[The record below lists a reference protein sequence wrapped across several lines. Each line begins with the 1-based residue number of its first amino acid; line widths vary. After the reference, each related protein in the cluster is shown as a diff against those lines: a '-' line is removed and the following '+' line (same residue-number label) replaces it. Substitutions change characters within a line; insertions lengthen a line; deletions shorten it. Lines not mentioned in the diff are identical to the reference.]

1 MEKSSIS
8 RDCRACGKFIY
19 NTTSK
24 NLFQD
29 PENVMLNQI
38 EALTGL
44 FLLEHANLPARIC
57 GPCEVSLREAV
68 RFRERV
74 IQTQQLLQS
83 GPENVEEIYLN
94 ATEQKS
100 NEEAQEAKSDSESE
114 EEKDDNECVTSLEL
128 ETLEEDEE
136 DDAVVEVPEDVT
148 LDSTAKGKA
157 TAETESK
164 VARCQPPP
172 RTPTVYTSMTFVD
185 NSKSRN
191 QPRTQWDR
199 LTEEETVA
207 LKRERRKRDCICEQC
222 GRHFSCPSNFKV
234 HLLRHSG
241 VKNFACAQCPQ
252 KFYTAHL
259 LRRHEMLH
267 RGERPFPC
275 QYCNM
280 SFNNS
285 SGRIQHERIR
295 HTNIKPYKC
304 TECDKSFAVSGKLK
318 VHMLSHTGVR
328 SFHCELC
335 KVSFI
340 RRPHLQAH
348 FRSKSHSQNLQAQE
362 SSAKVLE
369 VDVESLLQ

>member
-1 MEKSSIS
+1 MEKSKIS

-19 NTTSK
+19 NATSK
-24 NLFQD
+24 NLFQEPD
-29 PENVMLNQI
+29 NIMLNQI

-44 FLLEHANLPARIC
+44 FLLEQPNFPARIC

-74 IQTQQLLQS
+74 IQTQKLLQS
-83 GPENVEEIYLN
+83 GSTEPEAVEEIYLD
-94 ATEQKS
+94 ATGHKS
-100 NEEAQEAKSDSESE
+100 KEEADEVSGSESE
-114 EEKDDNECVTSLEL
+114 EKDDSHCVASVEL
-128 ETLEEDEE
+128 EPLEEDEGS
-136 DDAVVEVPEDVT
+136 VVVAPEDVK
-148 LDSTAKGKA
+148 LDSTPPAKPGI
-157 TAETESK
+157 ETNPK
-164 VARCQPPP
+164 LARGQPPP
-172 RTPTVYTSMTFVD
+172 RASTVYASMTFAD

-191 QPRTQWDR
+191 LPRTQWDK

-241 VKNFACAQCPQ
+241 VKNFACEQCPQ
-252 KFYTAHL
+252 TFYTAHL

-318 VHMLSHTGVR
+318 AHMLSHTGVR

-348 FRSKSHSQNLQAQE
+348 FRSKSHAQNSHAQE
-362 SSAKVLE
+362 SAAKALE
-369 VDVESLLQ
+369 VDVETLLQ